1 MESSNF
7 LIVKNYSYTNYM
19 AINKKL
25 GITRYLSFKEF
36 SKINTDVSSID
47 YIEFFEELS
56 DELFNNH
63 EEMDKSILEDEE
75 RKMKYSKDPFFMQT
89 YAILGKYT
97 FDNKRVFLENFS
109 KIYNA
114 LVNGEIEQIEDIIV
128 ELTTEEQGKNNR
140 VNYAHNENDFQIA
153 EIFNTVFSNNVV
165 QNSLNAVINNSAS
178 AYEISEYSFTG
189 EKCEMN
195 YYRMQEMISDIANYI
210 ILHKSSNG
218 IEKYVKKL
226 ETIYNSDIPEDDKK
240 RKVKEITVISIAQ
253 RLGIKLEELNSKDS
267 KKKIFEYMYDE
278 FINKGYVFV
287 NNDSSSINVELMS
300 NEDIETQ
307 KGKDDIAHKINSI
320 FSEQGLRK
328 ICVEKEKDFF
338 RFYND
343 EEEIIEIPTTILYQ
357 GLGRAYKSNNINNEL
372 LHTMSSTN
380 PNIVGNEFDRL
391 AYDKH
396 NLENC
401 LSNLKNLCRKAE
413 ISEEDTSLIISFFIS
428 QWNNTFEEN
437 YSEVNIGVLGRSS
450 IGQDTIKE
458 IDEYRRNL
466 DTLSLEDI
474 YTIIIGENLKEKE
487 KLLPVSREKTM
498 QIRLPK
504 LEEMCS
510 DLSVEPD
517 KFIMTSSGKKI
528 RPDII
533 VNADSYDIDVLCITD
548 VENNQIAIDKTG
560 LGTHLDL
567 ILVPEDTDI
576 NASPVNGSVAFQSNA
591 MMVAVNGYPISESG
605 KKLIE
610 RFRDSYDL
618 DYIAQFYLAM
628 SSVLLN
634 ITDDNE
640 HFTKNKR
647 TKLADRAIS
656 DLIPKAIY
664 MLKYKK
670 YPEGIKFSEDY
681 EEYDNELYRQLS
693 VMRKNDDL
701 YEEKFSRITSYAKEK
716 IFEYINY
723 TKAMEILDKELTAL
737 GTYNGFKKKFGID
750 LKGFFQNKTIDT
762 KENQLK
768 ILGE

>member
-1 MESSNF
+1 
-7 LIVKNYSYTNYM
+7 
-19 AINKKL
+19 
-25 GITRYLSFKEF
+25 
-36 SKINTDVSSID
+36 
-47 YIEFFEELS
+47 
-56 DELFNNH
+56 
-63 EEMDKSILEDEE
+63 
-75 RKMKYSKDPFFMQT
+75 MQT